1 MESLM
6 ESLSED
12 MMVEI
17 NGIGVAPGI
26 AIGQV
31 LVVRESEAHVG
42 REKGDVHAAH
52 DAAAEK
58 KRLAEAVRDVDL
70 ALEALI
76 RQEGQLHEI
85 VEIMQAHQM
94 MIADPELV
102 ASAEAMIDN
111 GKSAYDAYAD
121 SAAFFC
127 EMLAQVDDPYLRQRV
142 QDIKDSTGRVL
153 DVLSGRE
160 VFDPALI
167 KSPVILVVNDIPP
180 SMAARFTAGMVLGIV
195 TEIGGETSHTA
206 ILANALGIPAVLG
219 VADAVSLLDE
229 KSVILDGQAGRVIVS
244 PDAMTYA
251 ANVSKADK
259 LALEQ
264 EELRRLVD
272 VKTMTVDGIEIEL
285 YGNIGSPEEAR
296 LVAENGGEG
305 VGLFRTE
312 FLFMDAAEAPSEE
325 AQFNAYKAAVMHLS
339 GRPVII
345 RTLDVGGDK
354 HIPYLDI
361 PKEDNP
367 FLGYRAIRYCL
378 DHEPLFKTQIK
389 AILRAAVYGSPKIM
403 LPMIS
408 KLDEILRAKALIK
421 TCEAELDAAGVP
433 FSSVPVG
440 IMVETPAAAI
450 MADVFAKHVDFF
462 SIGTNDLTQ
471 YTLAADRM
479 NPMVK
484 DIYSYFDPSVLRL
497 VAGVIKAANEAGIH
511 VGMCGEA
518 AGNEQLIPVL
528 LSMGLREFSVSPG
541 KLLKVKEIM
550 LKTMIPDKMVLF

>member
-1 MESLM
+1 M

-52 DAAAEK
+52 DAASEK

-102 ASAEAMIDN
+102 ASAEAMIDS

-167 KSPVILVVNDIPP
+167 KSPVILVANDIPP

-229 KSVILDGQAGRVIVS
+229 KSVILDGQAGRVIIS

-251 ANVSKADK
+251 AYASKADK

-312 FLFMDAAEAPSEE
+312 FLFMDATEAPSED

>member
-1 MESLM
+1 
-6 ESLSED
+6 
-12 MMVEI
+12 MMTKI

-31 LVVRESEAHVG
+31 LVVRE
-42 REKGDVHAAH
+42 
-52 DAAAEK
+52 
-58 KRLAEAVRDVDL
+58 AEADAGHERVAPQSALDAGEEKIRLTHAVREVDM

-76 RQEGQLHEI
+76 GQEGQLHEI
-85 VEIMQAHQM
+85 VAIMQAHQM
-94 MIADPELV
+94 MIADPELL
-102 ASAEAMIDN
+102 ARAEGMIEQ
-111 GKSAYDAYAD
+111 GKSAYAAYAE

-127 EMLAQVDDPYLRQRV
+127 EMLAQVDDPYLKQRV

-167 KSPVILVVNDIPP
+167 KSPVILVANDIPP
-180 SMAARFTAGMVLGIV
+180 SMAARFKAGMVLGIV

-219 VADAVSLLDE
+219 VADAVELLDGQ
-229 KSVILDGQAGRVIVS
+229 KVILDGQSGDVFIS
-244 PDAMTYA
+244 PDTATLA
-251 ANVSKADK
+251 AYTSKAE
-259 LALEQ
+259 ALVREQ
-264 EELRRLVD
+264 EALKRLTF
-272 VKTMTVDGIEIEL
+272 VKTKTADGIEIEL

-312 FLFMDAAEAPSEE
+312 FLFMDATEAPSEE
-325 AQFNAYKAAVMHLS
+325 AQFKAYKAAVMNLS

-550 LKTMIPDKMVLF
+550 LKTISS